1 MAAPRNDDLKN
12 KIIAATERLLDKK
25 PLSDISLAEISK
37 EAGISKGTLYYY
49 YKTKN
54 DILFD
59 ITDIYLTTQW
69 NDLIAWTEN
78 PEKDTSLHRL
88 VKYVIE
94 RSISTPP
101 MRFHLLCDAISGNEE
116 IRQKLIQ
123 RYTEFE
129 NLIAEKLGE
138 RTSSLPAG
146 SFSWLIL
153 FVSDGILIQKL
164 LKNPDVD
171 IDAFVDATAQYV
183 KTISKI

>member
-1 MAAPRNDDLKN
+1 MAAPRQDNVND
-12 KIIAATERLLDKK
+12 KILDATELLLKD
-25 PLSDISLAEISK
+25 SSIDSISLAAIAK
-37 EAGISKGTLYYY
+37 EAGISKGTLYYH
-49 YKTKN
+49 YKSKD
-54 DILFD
+54 DILFG
-59 ITDIYLTTQW
+59 IAERYLAQQYHEFYQ
-69 NDLIAWTEN
+69 WTEN
-78 PEKDTSLHRL
+78 AEKDTSLHRL

-146 SFSWLIL
+146 YFSWLIL

>member
-1 MAAPRNDDLKN
+1 MAAPRNDNLKN
-12 KIIAATERLLDKK
+12 KITEATERLLDKK

-59 ITDIYLTTQW
+59 ITDIYLTKQW

-101 MRFHLLCDAISGNEE
+101 MRFHLLCDAISGNDE
-116 IRQKLIQ
+116 IRRKLIE

-129 NLIAEKLGE
+129 NLIAEKLDE
-138 RTSSLPAG
+138 RTDSLPAEY
-146 SFSWLIL
+146 FSWLIL

-164 LKNPDVD
+164 LKNPEVD
-171 IDAFVDATAQYV
+171 IDAFVEATAQYV
-183 KTISKI
+183 KTIGRI